1 MKQSGGRRDADRAD
15 LGGLH
20 ARPEAI
26 ADTEAQIGPGG
37 GGDAGGHRYA
47 LCERD
52 VHAHEGAVNI
62 DARNDAGQDGTRR
75 GVGLL
80 AGQGHG
86 LGREGEG
93 DAR

>member
-1 MKQSGGRRDADRAD
+1 MKRSGAGSNRDRAD

-26 ADTEAQIGPGG
+26 ADAEAQLGPRSGG
-37 GGDAGGHRYA
+37 NSRGDQHTLR
-47 LCERD
+47 ERD
-52 VHAHEGAVNI
+52 AHADEGAIDI
-62 DARNDAGQDGTRR
+62 DARDDAGEDRPRR
-75 GVGLL
+75 GMGLL
-80 AGQGHG
+80 AGQGNG